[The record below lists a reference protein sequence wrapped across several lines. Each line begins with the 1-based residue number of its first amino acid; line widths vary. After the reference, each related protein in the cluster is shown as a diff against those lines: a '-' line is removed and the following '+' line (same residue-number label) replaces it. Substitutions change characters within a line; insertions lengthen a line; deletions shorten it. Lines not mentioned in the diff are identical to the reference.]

1 MMLMDNGD
9 GVSIGQDMP
18 SNNQCNDVDALMTV
32 DVDEVMT
39 VDVDEVMTVDVD
51 EVMMVNVNQ

>member
-1 MMLMDNGD
+1 MLLAIGD

-18 SNNQCNDVDALMTV
+18 SNNQCNDVDALMMV

-51 EVMMVNVNQ
+51 EVMLVNVNE

>member
-1 MMLMDNGD
+1 MMLMVNGD

-32 DVDEVMT
+32 DVDDVMT
-39 VDVDEVMTVDVD
+39 VDVDEA
-51 EVMMVNVNQ
+51 MMVNVNE